1 MAVRYK
7 YCAVPMCQSSTV
19 NSPDKKFITIPRDV
33 TRRKKWFT
41 AMGRYKPLADKTT
54 GYCCCDHFDVFCLYN
69 YNKDYL
75 MGDIKDVEV
84 KEEVEDFVHVPESQ
98 SSNLI
103 LQDIQPI
110 LEIKEE
116 PIDDSVKI
124 EEGCVSE
131 MKLEDEDRP
140 PLQEIETVY
149 LNESNH
155 IVVSPTI

>member
-54 GYCCCDHFDVFCLYN
+54 GYCCCDHFDVSTS
-69 YNKDYL
+69 
-75 MGDIKDVEV
+75 DIKDVEV
-84 KEEVEDFVHVPESQ
+84 KEEVEDFVQSVPESQ

-110 LEIKEE
+110 LDIKEE

-140 PLQEIETVY
+140 PSQEIETVY